1 MRYHQRIMRTT
12 LDLDDDVLNAAKDLA
27 RRQRVTAGHLI
38 SRLLRE
44 RLSGATPGPGPGPVI
59 ASEPAVNAAGFRPLP
74 SRGVLVSNELVNR
87 LREQE
92 GV

>member
-12 LDLDDDVLNAAKDLA
+12 LDLDDDVLDAAKDLA

-44 RLSGATPGPGPGPVI
+44 RLSGAAPDPVI